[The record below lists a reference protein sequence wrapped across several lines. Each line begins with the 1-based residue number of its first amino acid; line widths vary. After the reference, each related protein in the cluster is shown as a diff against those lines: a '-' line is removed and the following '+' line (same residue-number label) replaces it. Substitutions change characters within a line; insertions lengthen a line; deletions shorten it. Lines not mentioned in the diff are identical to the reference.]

1 MDHTI
6 RASRMNNTF
15 CSTAAMVQKMKNSER
30 KIENADLKFVQD
42 SKKDSKGKNAISG
55 SHFS

>member
-1 MDHTI
+1 
-6 RASRMNNTF
+6 MNNTF